1 MQVSALEQEPIEVD
15 PDTKEMLKV
24 LVSFYLLKCFYGYE
38 CWCFSDW
45 EMIFLVV
52 RNKKGSPSKILLEQ
66 LVM

>member
-38 CWCFSDW
+38 CWCFSD
-45 EMIFLVV
+45 
-52 RNKKGSPSKILLEQ
+52 
-66 LVM
+66 